1 MNEKERTRQEA
12 APAPR
17 ELYAAPRIVWE
28 EVLEEAGVYTACGKD
43 QLGEMGDA
51 CKANPTSGAS

>member
-12 APAPR
+12 APR

-28 EVLEEAGVYTACGKD
+28 EVLEEAGVYAGCAKD
-43 QLGEMGDA
+43 AFGEMGLGCLA
-51 CKANPTSGAS
+51 RPTAGAS